1 MFPALI
7 APVIDDW
14 IFTSVELVMKAA
26 QLMGNMAPT
35 IARLIL
41 ALALLMPGVVRATL
55 EQSFDV
61 LQIGTTTYRNVTI
74 TTKNRNYIFLVH
86 SAGMASIKVSDLSSE
101 VLEKL
106 GLQDPKAPV
115 VKTNTPAVWAKQ
127 TLAKL
132 DTPDVK
138 QVRAQLEGIF
148 GAKILSRF
156 QAPTFS
162 RNELILAGAALFTL
176 YLFHCYCCLLICRK
190 AAGEPGAL
198 IWVPLLQLFPLLKAA
213 SMSRWW
219 FVVFLIP
226 GLNLIAQIFWF
237 IKIAQARGKTFWV
250 ALFLIFPLT
259 SPLAALYLAFSG
271 GRRAEKPN
279 RRVELMTLEAA

>member
-1 MFPALI
+1 MKDLHFRG
-7 APVIDDW
+7 
-14 IFTSVELVMKAA
+14 TGMKAA
-26 QLMGNMAPT
+26 RLMGNMAPM
-35 IARLIL
+35 IIRLIL
-41 ALALLMPGVVRATL
+41 AMGMLVPGVVRATL

-74 TTKNRNYIFLVH
+74 TTKNKNYIFLVH
-86 SAGMASIKVSDLSSE
+86 SAGMASIKVSDLSSD

-106 GLQDPKAPV
+106 GIQDPKVAV
-115 VKTNTPAVWAKQ
+115 VKTNTPTVWAKQ

-148 GAKILSRF
+148 GSKTLSRF
-156 QAPTFS
+156 QAPPLT

-213 SMSRWW
+213 RMSPWW
-219 FVVFLIP
+219 FVGFLIP
-226 GLNLIAQIFWF
+226 GLNLIAQIFWCVR
-237 IKIAQARGKTFWV
+237 ITQARGKTFWV

-271 GRRAEKPN
+271 GRRAGRQN
-279 RRVELMTLEAA
+279 RRVEIMTLEAA